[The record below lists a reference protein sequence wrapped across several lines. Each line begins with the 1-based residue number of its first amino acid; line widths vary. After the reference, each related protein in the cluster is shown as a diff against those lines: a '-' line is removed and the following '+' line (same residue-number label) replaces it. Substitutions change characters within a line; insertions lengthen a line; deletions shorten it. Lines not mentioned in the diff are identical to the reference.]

1 MYKLTLVAMSLLLTV
16 VGWADARSEIER
28 AYLRSSKAMGLKYLD
43 GVFSIRTQDYQVSDP
58 DGVVIAGP
66 VERGRL
72 ERLLMPALK
81 VRESAKILSFRQQGS
96 TAYCRTQFAT
106 SFVLLDTVKNKPVT
120 LELDSLLE
128 DEWVLQGKSWMLR
141 RSKVLHQNGEQK
153 AGL

>member
-1 MYKLTLVAMSLLLTV
+1 
-16 VGWADARSEIER
+16 
-28 AYLRSSKAMGLKYLD
+28 
-43 GVFSIRTQDYQVSDP
+43 
-58 DGVVIAGP
+58 

-128 DEWVLQGKSWMLR
+128 DEWVLQGKSWIGR
-141 RSKVLHQNGEQK
+141 QPAEAWPRQT
-153 AGL
+153 